1 MLSLNPS
8 HHLPKLLIKPSIHKI
23 AAVVEWAIGVV
34 FGVEEV
40 ELNPPGKT
48 KN

>member
-1 MLSLNPS
+1 MLSLNP
-8 HHLPKLLIKPSIHKI
+8 LITSPNSSSNLHIHKI

-40 ELNPPGKT
+40 ELNPPGKA